1 MPKCTKNGSNYF
13 FIELGD
19 NKYCFSYTSC
29 VAAIING
36 TYEEYDGDKYYS
48 PTSNKHK
55 ALFRAY
61 YNVER

>member
-1 MPKCTKNGSNYF
+1 MPKCTKHGSNYF
-13 FIELGD
+13 FIEIGST
-19 NKYCFSYTSC
+19 KYCFSYTSC
-29 VAAIING
+29 VAAIIND
-36 TYEEYDGDKYYS
+36 EYIEYQGDRYYS